1 MKLALHD
8 MAIGSFAPMLESLS
22 QWLDKAEAFAK
33 DKKLDLVHA
42 RLAPDMY
49 TLAQQVMLSCH
60 HARDAAARLAG
71 KKPAAMADPATSVAG
86 MKKQIADTLKT
97 IRKVQASALAG
108 GETRDCSVP
117 LPNDAEI
124 GMDGIRFLR
133 AWALP
138 HFYFHVVTAYDI
150 LRQAGVTLG
159 KQDYLSQVGAFIRP
173 KK

>member
-1 MKLALHD
+1 MKLTLHD
-8 MAIGSFAPMLESLS
+8 MAIGSFVPMLESLA
-22 QWLDKAEAFAK
+22 QWLDKADAFAK
-33 DKKLDLVHA
+33 GKKLDLAGA

-60 HARDAAARLAG
+60 HARDAAARLCG
-71 KKPAAMADPATSVAG
+71 KKPVAMGKPATSLTG
-86 MKKQIADTLKT
+86 MKKQIAGALKT
-97 IRKVQASALAG
+97 VRAVPVSAFAG
-108 GETRDCSVP
+108 AETRDCSIP

-159 KQDYLSQVGAFIRP
+159 KQDYLSQAGGFIRP

>member
-1 MKLALHD
+1 MKLSLHD
-8 MAIGSFAPMLESLS
+8 MAIGSFVPMLESLA
-22 QWLDKAEAFAK
+22 QWLEKAEVFAK
-33 DKKLDLVHA
+33 GKKLDLVNA

-60 HARDAAARLAG
+60 HARDAAARLGG
-71 KKPAAMADPATSVAG
+71 KKPVKMAEPATSLAG
-86 MKKQIADTLKT
+86 MKSQIGDALKT
-97 IRKVQASALAG
+97 IRKVPAAAFAG
-108 GETRDCSVP
+108 AETRDCSFP
-117 LPNDAEI
+117 LPDNAEI

-150 LRQAGVTLG
+150 LRQTGVTLG

-173 KK
+173 RK